1 MVMVIIKMIFVLIVL
16 PYLMD
21 LKLIVTVLHVL
32 LHIIIMD
39 LNVFVLKVL
48 NKQMEDVLQVVNL
61 DRYWIQKEIVIG
73 VL

>member
-1 MVMVIIKMIFVLIVL
+1 MVIIKMIFVLIVL
-16 PYLMD
+16 LYLVD
-21 LKLIVTVLHVL
+21 LKLIVIVLHVL

-39 LNVFVLKVL
+39 LNVFVLKLL

-61 DRYWIQKEIVIG
+61 GRYWIQKEIVIG